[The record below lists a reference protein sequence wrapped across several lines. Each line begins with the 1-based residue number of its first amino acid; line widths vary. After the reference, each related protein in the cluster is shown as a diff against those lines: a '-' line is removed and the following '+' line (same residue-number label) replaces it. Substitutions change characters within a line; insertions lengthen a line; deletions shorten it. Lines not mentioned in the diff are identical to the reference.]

1 VPLADEEFGSI
12 REGMGLIGAVM
23 VVAMLGCLW
32 LAVRSGRM
40 VAAIMGTIVTGL
52 VITLALG
59 LLAVGRLN
67 VISVAFIPLFVGL
80 GVDFGIQFAVRFN
93 AERRANA
100 QVLPALE
107 ATARALGEPLSL
119 AAGAIVLALAAFLP
133 TDYIG
138 VAELGVIA
146 ALGMVVA
153 LLLNLTLLP
162 ALLALLRPPVPAARV
177 GWAGAAP
184 LDHWLHRNRRGVL
197 IAFVGAMMLSIS
209 LLVWVLR
216 FQPAA
221 SARSGPAM
229 RALSTLMQDPTAPP
243 TPYRC
248 WCAMRARRTIWRT
261 G

>member
-1 VPLADEEFGSI
+1 MDAIAARSPRCIWMRPMACSVHQTGEVPLADEEFGSI

-40 VAAIMGTIVTGL
+40 VAAIMVTIVTGL

-107 ATARALGEPLSL
+107 ATA
-119 AAGAIVLALAAFLP
+119 
-133 TDYIG
+133 
-138 VAELGVIA
+138 
-146 ALGMVVA
+146 
-153 LLLNLTLLP
+153 
-162 ALLALLRPPVPAARV
+162 AR
-177 GWAGAAP
+177 WAS
-184 LDHWLHRNRRGVL
+184 R
-197 IAFVGAMMLSIS
+197 
-209 LLVWVLR
+209 
-216 FQPAA
+216 
-221 SARSGPAM
+221 
-229 RALSTLMQDPTAPP
+229 
-243 TPYRC
+243 
-248 WCAMRARRTIWRT
+248 
-261 G
+261 